1 MSLSEQCITTG
12 TSDVLEKIT
21 SKDYKVKIVKLC
33 TEGVTYEII
42 DNNKFI
48 EDLTTLSKAG
58 IFSDIVDWH
67 IMNVVS
73 DDYMIIKTDLFE
85 GWSMTKVEVIL
96 EKSSIDKKEME

>member
-1 MSLSEQCITTG
+1 MDDYIKTNDL
-12 TSDVLEKIT
+12 VEKIT

-48 EDLTTLSKAG
+48 EYLTTLSKAG
-58 IFSDIVDWH
+58 IFSDIVDWYT
-67 IMNVVS
+67 INVSS
-73 DDYMIIKTDLFE
+73 DEYMIIKTDLPS
-85 GWSMTKVEVIL
+85 GCCRMDIEVIL